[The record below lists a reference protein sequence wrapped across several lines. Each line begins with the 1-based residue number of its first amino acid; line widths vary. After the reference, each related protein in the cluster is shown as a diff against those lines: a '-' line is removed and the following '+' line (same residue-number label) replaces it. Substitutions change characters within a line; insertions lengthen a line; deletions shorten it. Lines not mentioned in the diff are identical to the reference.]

1 MVEEEKV
8 EKRSSELS
16 PFKKM
21 LREDIDIFLNIDEF
35 GENIIIND
43 IEYTAVIEH
52 PEKDFSI
59 VEDGI
64 AEAIAIILYLREKD
78 EFKKYKTGKSITVNS
93 SQYIINDSYEE
104 EGMRIIKLS
113 ENRGY

>member
-1 MVEEEKV
+1 MEEGKV
-8 EKRSSELS
+8 EKKNSELS

-21 LREDIDIFLNIDEF
+21 LREDIGIFLNIDEF
-35 GENIIIND
+35 GEVITINNK
-43 IEYTAVIEH
+43 EYIAVIEH

-64 AEAIAIILYLREKD
+64 AEAIAIILYLEEKN

>member
-1 MVEEEKV
+1 MVEKKV
-8 EKRSSELS
+8 EKKNDELS
-16 PFKKM
+16 PFKKR
-21 LREDIDIFLNIDEF
+21 LREDIDIFLNPKEF
-35 GENIIIND
+35 GEKITIND
-43 IEYTAVIEH
+43 VEYTAVIEH

-64 AEAIAIILYLREKD
+64 AEAIAIILYLEEKD

-104 EGMRIIKLS
+104 EGMRVIKLS

>member
-35 GENIIIND
+35 GENITIND
-43 IEYTAVIEH
+43 IE
-52 PEKDFSI
+52 
-59 VEDGI
+59 
-64 AEAIAIILYLREKD
+64 
-78 EFKKYKTGKSITVNS
+78 
-93 SQYIINDSYEE
+93 
-104 EGMRIIKLS
+104 
-113 ENRGY
+113 